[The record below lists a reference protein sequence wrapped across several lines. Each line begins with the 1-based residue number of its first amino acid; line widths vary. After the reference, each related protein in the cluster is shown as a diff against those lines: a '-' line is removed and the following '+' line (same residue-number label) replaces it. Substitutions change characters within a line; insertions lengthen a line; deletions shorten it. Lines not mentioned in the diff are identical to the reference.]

1 MGLAVAIIVLSSK
14 VFLNGVPVLDEVVHT
29 LYPCLHD
36 SLVPEVPL
44 PHLLRQSVKGIAD
57 ADKF

>member
-1 MGLAVAIIVLSSK
+1 MGLAVAIRVLSSK
-14 VFLNGVPVLDEVVHT
+14 VFLDGVPVLDEVVHA
-29 LYPCLHD
+29 LYPCRHD
-36 SLVPEVPL
+36 SLVSEVTL